1 MARKQRRVG
10 RKEASLRRQLCDA
23 LGISEQTGGQL
34 VRYAVIFG
42 VIFVLPAYVMP
53 WLSGGEPQGE
63 HDEQWGYA
71 APMEPYEGSSMTG
84 REMSEFTRRAARLA
98 RDQAHRVACVPAQP
112 RSLPPLTPAAR
123 CCSEGALFFEG
134 CPEYDED
141 PSGAGYCGAYRA
153 LHYDDAPLV
162 GVTGVL
168 PGEHEDPAKR
178 LALYKGFPIY
188 LHKGNL
194 RDENGAVQVRCPPLR
209 LRAAGPPCPAA
220 LSGR

>member
-53 WLSGGEPQGE
+53 WLGGGEPQGE

-98 RDQAHRVACVPAQP
+98 RDQAHRVACVPAPP
-112 RSLPPLTPAAR
+112 RSAAADSRGSLLAAR
-123 CCSEGALFFEG
+123 GRCSSRAAR
-134 CPEYDED
+134 
-141 PSGAGYCGAYRA
+141 SMTRIRRA
-153 LHYDDAPLV
+153 LATAAP
-162 GVTGVL
+162 
-168 PGEHEDPAKR
+168 AM
-178 LALYKGFPIY
+178 
-188 LHKGNL
+188 
-194 RDENGAVQVRCPPLR
+194 
-209 LRAAGPPCPAA
+209 
-220 LSGR
+220 